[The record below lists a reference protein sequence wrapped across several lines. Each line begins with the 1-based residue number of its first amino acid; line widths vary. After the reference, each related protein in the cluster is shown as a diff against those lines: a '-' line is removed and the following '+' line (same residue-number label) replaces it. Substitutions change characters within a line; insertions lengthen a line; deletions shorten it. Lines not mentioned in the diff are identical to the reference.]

1 MESNLTSKPDW
12 LSYYPNANKP
22 TQNVNFGFDGTGM
35 YFKGDSGSGD
45 VAYPIRTNFDIV
57 DKSKAT
63 VIFSFEYGDQSGST
77 SAFSDQGIC
86 FFKSA
91 GAPEW
96 VWNSYNSTRLAVQFD
111 GNVLEVNG
119 PNVATTLELSLS
131 IGNTYT
137 CKVEH
142 DPKANTTLV
151 AVFDGPSASGV
162 PMDFVSVNDSI
173 QGNYRIGFD
182 ADKDAGDGTESSYFT
197 YLYILSS
204 ANANACSYIS
214 CTSAAFKCL
223 NVDATCT
230 CAKMKVFYPQCSKAQ
245 IASGTCFGNRGAY
258 VAAITVC
265 NQRLF

>member
-12 LSYYPNANKP
+12 LGYYPNSNKP
-22 TQNVNFGFDGTGM
+22 TEGVDFGFDGGGM
-35 YFKGDSGSGD
+35 FFKGDSGSGD

-63 VIFSFEYGDQSGST
+63 VIFSFEFGDESGST
-77 SAFSDQGIC
+77 SVFSDQGIC

-91 GAPEW
+91 DAPEW
-96 VWNSYNSTRLAVQFD
+96 AWNSTNTSRLAVQFD

-119 PNVATTLELSLS
+119 PNVAATLELSMS

-142 DPKANTTLV
+142 DPKTNTTLV
-151 AVFDGPSASGV
+151 AVFDGSSASGA
-162 PMDFVSVNDSI
+162 PMDFLSVNDSI

-182 ADKDAGDGTESSYFT
+182 ADKDPGDGTDKSYFT

-204 ANANACSYIS
+204 ATATSCSYIS
-214 CTSAAFKCL
+214 CATPAFKCV

-230 CAKMKVFYPQCSKAQ
+230 CAKMKVFYPQCSRAQ
-245 IASGTCFGNRGAY
+245 IASGTCYGNRGAY